1 MRGKETDA
9 DLSQA
14 QAAGGMPTVAPAVL
28 SSVSAAS
35 VSASGSTVASE
46 ALADTTAAGEPRE
59 PDDVALVQA
68 IAAGDRAALAA
79 LYDRF
84 APRLLGLAGRL
95 MNNPLDAEDLLHDLF
110 LEVWNQAHR
119 YDATRGSVVSWLVLR
134 LRSRGI
140 DRLRS
145 PSYRRVVSLESEPA
159 GRIEEAAP
167 WADELFVGDQLA
179 GALQRAVAELPHD
192 TQSILNLVYFK
203 GMSLPE
209 VASKMTLPLGTVK
222 SRLHRALRSLRLAV
236 AGPEAA
242 ES

>member
-1 MRGKETDA
+1 
-9 DLSQA
+9 
-14 QAAGGMPTVAPAVL
+14 MPLGVAPPVL
-28 SSVSAAS
+28 AAP
-35 VSASGSTVASE
+35 
-46 ALADTTAAGEPRE
+46 LAAQE
-59 PDDVALVQA
+59 PDDAALVLA
-68 IAAGDRAALAA
+68 IAGGDRLALAA

-84 APRLLGLAGRL
+84 APRLLGLAQRL

-119 YDATRGSVVSWLVLR
+119 YDPGRGSVVSWLVLR

-145 PSYRRVVSLESEPA
+145 PSYRRVVSLESEPP
-159 GRIEEAAP
+159 GRPEEAVT
-167 WADELFVGDQLA
+167 WLTELTVGDQA
-179 GALQRAVAELPHD
+179 GALQRAVADLPHD
-192 TQSILNLVYFK
+192 TQAILNLVYFK

-209 VASKMTLPLGTVK
+209 VAAKMSLPLGTVK

-236 AGPEAA
+236 AGPEEQ